1 MTRNAAIGQAGAM
14 KAGEPAR
21 GIIRVTRHPLM
32 WGIMLS
38 GAVHLLAAAT
48 CASLVFFGGFVALAG
63 IGTF

>member
-1 MTRNAAIGQAGAM
+1 M

-32 WGIMLS
+32 WGIMLW
-38 GAVHLLAAAT
+38 GALHLLAAAT
-48 CASLVFFGGFVALAG
+48 CSLVFFGGFVALAG